1 MVIKRIGKYRFE
13 LLSCSQS
20 GTFSDGFPYYVS
32 IRDITGTPICD
43 TQLTHRF
50 ESIEQARQFCCKVS
64 AGNLS
69 IDKLIEEGQAAF
81 SEWNAARMRAAES
94 DFHTFIDQVKSLGI
108 TAAQLEGVFSAYN
121 QLPAE
126 AREMVYDNTLVCR
139 SFLEDAPLLSD
150 PHSFGFWLDSAQKD
164 VDVCLM
170 DGDSCEHYLS
180 GVCYLSPEV
189 RKELDVQYTDLE
201 EWLFTL
207 PVDHVVHGTGGA
219 PLAVLRTEYTRV
231 QTDFLLGDS
240 VDAFLDRDMAEQ
252 CERAAW
258 ANASFT
264 GRLSYL
270 RDGSSFEIVFDPTCM
285 DAKSESDRKSL
296 CSFVA
301 AHTHVYIASV
311 FLDDLYIVYSI
322 CKTDDGRIYRVECPI
337 CIKLTDAGQ
346 GLSSTLEGKVLL
358 ARQKSEQSRRG

>member
-13 LLSCSQS
+13 LLSCSQN
-20 GTFSDGFPYYVS
+20 GAFSEGFPYYVS

-43 TQLTHRF
+43 TLLTHRF
-50 ESIEQARQFCCKVS
+50 ESIEKARQFCCEVS
-64 AGNLS
+64 AGDIS
-69 IDKLIEEGQAAF
+69 IDKLIAEGQAAF
-81 SEWNAARMRAAES
+81 SAWNAGRIRAAES
-94 DFHTFIDQVKSLGI
+94 DFLAFIDQIQSIGI

-121 QLPAE
+121 LLSAE
-126 AREMVYDNTLVCR
+126 AREMVYDNELVRR
-139 SFLEDAPLLSD
+139 SFSENTPLLSE
-150 PHSFGFWLDSAQKD
+150 PHSFGSWLASEQKD

-170 DGDSCEHYLS
+170 DKDSCEHYLS
-180 GVCYLSPEV
+180 AVCYLSPEV
-189 RKELDVQYTDLE
+189 QKELDVQYTDLE

-219 PLAVLRTEYTRV
+219 PLVVLRTEYTRV
-231 QTDFLLGDS
+231 QTAFLLGDP
-240 VDAFLDRDMAEQ
+240 VEECLDRDMAEQ
-252 CERAAW
+252 SERAAW
-258 ANASFT
+258 ANASFM

-270 RDGSSFEIVFDPTCM
+270 RDDSSLETVFDPTCM
-285 DAKSESDRKSL
+285 DAKSESDRKAL
-296 CSFVA
+296 CAFIA
-301 AHTHVYIASV
+301 AHTHVYIASL

-337 CIKLTDAGQ
+337 CIKLTDADQ